1 MKRLLLFTIIVLAFG
16 CSSGDDGSENAVP
29 SVTQT
34 FLEKYSG
41 KGFGT
46 AGDKYFFFQAESGDF
61 FSVVDQLNCTGY
73 KPGQNW
79 FQEGSFE
86 VCYIKKIKDG
96 DDVDS
101 GGEDYD
107 ELVIEANCNYD
118 NVLTPTDTSYD
129 QKVIFRVE
137 KAGEW
142 LTVTYDAG
150 FEDIKETHY
159 KTTETLQSL
168 CY

>member
-1 MKRLLLFTIIVLAFG
+1 M
-16 CSSGDDGSENAVP
+16 
-29 SVTQT
+29 
-34 FLEKYSG
+34 
-41 KGFGT
+41 
-46 AGDKYFFFQAESGDF
+46 
-61 FSVVDQLNCTGY
+61 
-73 KPGQNW
+73 
-79 FQEGSFE
+79 
-86 VCYIKKIKDG
+86 CYIKKIKDG

-159 KTTETLQSL
+159 KTTETLPIPVLLIKLSWLIVLVIKPQAYHL
-168 CY
+168 Q